1 MKNMLKSYIQPSF
14 LICTA
19 VLAIAA
25 AGKQAAVEWLG
36 WRLTKEAIP
45 LQKPLD
51 MMDKSAM
58 APYEVF
64 QEHKIK
70 NKDILEQLGT
80 EDYLQWD
87 FIDTEEDK
95 KSPVKHCSL
104 FITYYTGNPDQVPHV
119 PEECYTGAGN
129 EKLSDEMVK
138 LVLKRPGQSQDT
150 EDTKEIKE
158 IKAKYLVFGS
168 KTSGALGG
176 GSKYPVIY
184 FFNVNGRYAGNRNEA
199 REILGKNLL
208 GRYSYFSKVEW
219 KFYGTGF
226 NRIIYPN
233 KQEALEASEKF
244 MSVFIPLIEAEH
256 WPDWEKANNEK

>member
-25 AGKQAAVEWLG
+25 VGKQAAVEWLG

-51 MMDKSAM
+51 MMDKSALV
-58 APYEVF
+58 PYEVYR
-64 QEHKIK
+64 EHKIK

-87 FIDTEEDK
+87 LLDTEEDE
-95 KSPVKHCSL
+95 KSPVKHCSF

-138 LVLKRPGQSQDT
+138 LSIDWPGQSQDSK
-150 EDTKEIKE
+150 DTKV
-158 IKAKYLVFGS
+158 IKAKYLVFGN
-168 KTSGALGG
+168 KASGPLGS

-199 REILGKNLL
+199 REILSKNLL
-208 GRYSYFSKVEW
+208 GKYSYFSKVEW

-226 NRIIYPN
+226 NGIIYPN
-233 KQEALEASEKF
+233 KEEALEASEKI
-244 MSVFIPLIEAEH
+244 MSVLLPLIEDEH